1 LLIAHFKG
9 PHFSPTE
16 ISHRVPS
23 LIHPNLKLNRIVN
36 LSAVRA
42 VFPDVELR
50 RVIFDAELLI
60 SGGLNLSLHIY
71 LLNLLLFLGCGL

>member
-1 LLIAHFKG
+1 
-9 PHFSPTE
+9 
-16 ISHRVPS
+16 
-23 LIHPNLKLNRIVN
+23 
-36 LSAVRA
+36 

-71 LLNLLLFLGCGL
+71 LLNLLLFLCRGLRLINVNAAHWLIVIELIHRGCIHDGHLRGIHVGPLNKCV